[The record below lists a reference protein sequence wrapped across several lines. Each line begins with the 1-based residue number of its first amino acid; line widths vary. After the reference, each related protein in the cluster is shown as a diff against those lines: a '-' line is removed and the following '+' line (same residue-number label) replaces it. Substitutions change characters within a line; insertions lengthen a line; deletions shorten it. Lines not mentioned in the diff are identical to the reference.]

1 MMLANLLKT
10 KPAPDSAV
18 IAVRCK
24 KYEDELRAA
33 NVEKAD
39 LLDAGKN
46 VRLHGSDEDIAKHDA
61 ETASALVRL
70 DGIVKNAEYWIS
82 VLTEERRIKLEAEK
96 KTAIEEEKKSGYEE
110 EKTQLAAFNKRA
122 PEIARMMASLVA
134 ALGEERALRE
144 RIGKVNRNLP
154 AGAEPLEMPLKAAR
168 YTPAPPPPRL
178 GKVLKSRL
186 KEPRGNR
193 ASLGGDG
200 AYESYW
206 ADEEPPLFGGE
217 RADDPDPLFRT
228 VTLPPFR
235 KGGPFWRPE

>member
-1 MMLANLLKT
+1 MLANLLKT
-10 KPAPDSAV
+10 KPAPNSA
-18 IAVRCK
+18 IIGVRLK
-24 KYEDELRAA
+24 KIEGELSVAKAERAA
-33 NVEKAD
+33 A
-39 LLDAGKN
+39 LDARKN
-46 VRLHGSDEDIAKHDA
+46 VLLRGSDDDLAKHDA
-61 ETASALVRL
+61 DTAQAMDRL
-70 DGIVKNAEYWIS
+70 D
-82 VLTEERRIKLEAEK
+82 RRIKDAEYLVPVLREEFRIASETEK
-96 KTAIEEEKKSGYEE
+96 KAAIEEEKKSGYEE
-110 EKTQLAAFNKRA
+110 EKSQLAAYNKRA
-122 PEIARMMASLVA
+122 PEIERMIASLVA
-134 ALGEERALRE
+134 VLGEERALRE
-144 RIGKVNRNLP
+144 RIGNVNRNLP

-178 GKVLKSRL
+178 RKVLKSRL